1 MSCASRISTIQQLSV
16 TALLLLSITNNIVY
30 AKSTISESITMD
42 DAIYYAKTG
51 FKVLFACSPVLLI
64 AGILVFAREDEEEE
78 AKKRKIKCARS

>member
-1 MSCASRISTIQQLSV
+1 MTHMSIISTIQRLSISS
-16 TALLLLSITNNIVY
+16 LLLLSITNSIVY
-30 AKSTISESITMD
+30 AKSTETITMD

-78 AKKRKIKCARS
+78 AAKRKIKCARS

>member
-1 MSCASRISTIQQLSV
+1 MARTSIISTIQRLSI
-16 TALLLLSITNNIVY
+16 TALLLLSITNIVY
-30 AKSTISESITMD
+30 AKSTTTSEAITMN

-78 AKKRKIKCARS
+78 AAKRKIKCARS

>member
-1 MSCASRISTIQQLSV
+1 MARTLSISIIQQLIIA
-16 TALLLLSITNNIVY
+16 ALLLLSITSVVC
-30 AKSTISESITMD
+30 AKSTETITID

-64 AGILVFAREDEEEE
+64 AGILLFAREDEEEE

>member
-1 MSCASRISTIQQLSV
+1 
-16 TALLLLSITNNIVY
+16 VY
-30 AKSTISESITMD
+30 AKSTTTSEAITMN

-78 AKKRKIKCARS
+78 AAKRKIKCARS